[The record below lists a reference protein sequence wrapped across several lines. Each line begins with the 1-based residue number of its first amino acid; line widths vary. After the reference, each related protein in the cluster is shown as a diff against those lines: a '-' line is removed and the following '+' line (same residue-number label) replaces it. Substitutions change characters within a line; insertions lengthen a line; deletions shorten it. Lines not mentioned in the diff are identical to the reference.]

1 MANIVEL
8 RELDE
13 AKLEEMLEDAREA
26 LFKLRFRDASSQLE
40 DYSQIKASRREIAQ
54 VETVLNMRRKAVD
67 EAAAVSEVAAVLEGK
82 TWKATARFDYEKSIY
97 QVAFVDDGGADLAS
111 VSVNLNR
118 KKASNRRA
126 RQQAGQPR
134 LVTSYKVA
142 G

>member
-26 LFKLRFRDASSQLE
+26 LFKLRFRDASAQLE

-54 VETVLNMRRKAVD
+54 LQTVLNMRQKAID
-67 EAAAVSEVAAVLEGK
+67 AAASVSEIAAVLDGK
-82 TWKATARFDYEKSIY
+82 TWEATARFDYEESAY
-97 QVAFVDDGGADLAS
+97 QVEFVEDGGAQLAS
-111 VSVNLNR
+111 ASVDLN
-118 KKASNRRA
+118 KKKVTGRRA
-126 RQQAGQPR
+126 RKEKAQPR
-134 LVTSYKVA
+134 LVSNYKVA